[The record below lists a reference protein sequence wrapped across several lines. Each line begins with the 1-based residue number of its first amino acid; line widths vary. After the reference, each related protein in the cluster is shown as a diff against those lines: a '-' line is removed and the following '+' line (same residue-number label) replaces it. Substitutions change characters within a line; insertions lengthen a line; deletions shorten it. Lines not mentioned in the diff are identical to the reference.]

1 VAVGQNVFIH
11 DPNTARRTLRALG
24 AGEITWIASCRGC
37 WKRNSLRRSLD
48 TAFVTG
54 TVERML
60 SAARKPAAELG
71 LQISGTAVA
80 VGSINI
86 APHSDYA
93 AIDRASIK
101 LAEQAG
107 AKLVTSVETTHGVI
121 RAQAEAPF
129 LLSQA
134 LPIVSVTSRTRT
146 TAAMPRISQP
156 PTTQPLRSRSCL
168 RNSLP
173 WSADRR
179 PIENRLSAVGSGL
192 GTGQA
197 AILDK
202 LPSDLLVGG

>member
-1 VAVGQNVFIH
+1 MRGENGRVAVGQNVFIH

-129 LLSQA
+129 LF
-134 LPIVSVTSRTRT
+134 VSGIANRVGHFPDENNGGYAQNF
-146 TAAMPRISQP
+146 AAAH
-156 PTTQPLRSRSCL
+156 
-168 RNSLP
+168 N
-173 WSADRR
+173 
-179 PIENRLSAVGSGL
+179 
-192 GTGQA
+192 A
-197 AILDK
+197 AIAVTF
-202 LPSDLLVGG
+202 LLAKFAAVVGRPPAD